1 MRARGGVASTR
12 KGTSRLASFSA
23 VSEATTCRTWGPS
36 ASADSGARSP
46 CAEDPCVART
56 SSTAPLPAGEADT
69 VKSARLRSFTEP
81 RTVACGETKASAAG
95 REIAILGGVRSSSK
109 RIVFSS

>member
-23 VSEATTCRTWGPS
+23 VSEATTLSTWGPS
-36 ASADSGARSP
+36 ASAESGARSP
-46 CAEDPCVART
+46 SAEEPWLART
-56 SSTAPLPAGEADT
+56 SSTAPLPAGAADT
-69 VKSARLRSFTEP
+69 VNSARLRSFTEP
-81 RTVACGETKASAAG
+81 RTVAAGETHPSRTG